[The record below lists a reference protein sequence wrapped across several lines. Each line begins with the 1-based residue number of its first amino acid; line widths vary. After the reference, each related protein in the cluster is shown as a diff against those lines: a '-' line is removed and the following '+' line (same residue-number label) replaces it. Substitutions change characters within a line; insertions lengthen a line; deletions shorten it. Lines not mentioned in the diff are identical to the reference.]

1 MQRRK
6 SLLSTLSYALILALC
21 VAQHASAD
29 DLWQSYELARASD
42 PQLQLAESQKLTAQE
57 GIRLARSSLLPQASA
72 SAGYTYSENSFP
84 LRNNVT
90 REVVGTAEGESD
102 STDYGARINQT
113 LYDHANYTRL
123 REARARAKSAQESY
137 RAAEQ
142 ALLVRVANAYFTVL
156 TAQDSVSSAQAEEK
170 AVGRQLDQ
178 AEQRFNVGLT
188 AITDVHEARARHDG
202 AVAAAILAEN
212 ALDDA
217 RAALTEL
224 TGKAVGDVAT
234 VRETIPL
241 LPPEP
246 ADWQAWVD
254 SAIKSNP
261 TLAARS
267 ADADLAQHQIATAK
281 SARYP
286 TLSSSLGY
294 TDSKSSSRSQLN
306 FDSASSENRRVLTN
320 DVSDGTTFSISL
332 NIPIFTGFATSSRI
346 RQAVYESEASKDRLE
361 QETRAVTRQTRNA
374 YRSVI
379 AGVSEVK
386 ARAQALVSAKSA
398 LEATEAGFEV
408 GTRTIVD
415 VLLSQQVLYQAQRDY
430 SQARHNFLVNGLRLK
445 SSAGTITPDDL
456 KTVNALLVSKQAQ

>member
-6 SLLSTLSYALILALC
+6 SPLFSTLSFALIVALGC
-21 VAQHASAD
+21 ASHASAD
-29 DLWQSYELARASD
+29 DLWQSFELARASD
-42 PQLQLAESQKLTAQE
+42 PQLQLAEAQKLTAEE
-57 GIRLARSSLLPQASA
+57 GIRLARSSLLPEVGASGNY
-72 SAGYTYSENSFP
+72 SYSESTEPFSDD
-84 LRNNVT
+84 LGDVI
-90 REVVGTAEGESD
+90 GTAARDTD
-102 STDYGARINQT
+102 STRYGARISQT
-113 LYDHANYTRL
+113 LYEHANYTRL
-123 REARARAKSAQESY
+123 REARARANSAQESY

-170 AVGRQLDQ
+170 AVGRQLEQ

-217 RAALTEL
+217 KAALTEI
-224 TGKAVGDVAT
+224 TGKAVDEVAI

-254 SAIKSNP
+254 SAIKNNP

-267 ADADLAQHQIATAK
+267 ADAELAQHQISTAK
-281 SARYP
+281 AARYP
-286 TLSSSLGY
+286 TLTSSLNY
-294 TDSKSSSRSQLN
+294 TDSSSSTRSQTSSPAGN
-306 FDSASSENRRVLTN
+306 RSFGSSRTSDSTVLSV
-320 DVSDGTTFSISL
+320 DL

-346 RQAVYESEASKDRLE
+346 RQAVFESEASKDRLE
-361 QETRAVTRQTRNA
+361 QERRLITRQTRNA

-379 AGVSEVK
+379 AGVSEVN

-445 SSAGTITPDDL
+445 SSAGTITTEDL
-456 KTVNALLVSKQAQ
+456 KAVNALLIAPDGK

>member
-6 SLLSTLSYALILALC
+6 SLLSTLSLALIMALGFG
-21 VAQHASAD
+21 QHASAD
-29 DLWQSYELARASD
+29 DLWQAYELARASD

-72 SAGYTYSENSFP
+72 SAGYTYSEDSRP
-84 LRNNVT
+84 ALDQLT
-90 REVVGTAEGESD
+90 REVIGQNEEESD
-102 STDYGARINQT
+102 LRTFGVTASQT

-123 REARARAKSAQESY
+123 REAKARAKSAEESY

-142 ALLVRVANAYFTVL
+142 ALLVRVANAYFAVL

-217 RAALTEL
+217 KAALTEI
-224 TGKAVGDVAT
+224 TGKAVEEVAS

-246 ADWQAWVD
+246 AEWQTWVETAVKN
-254 SAIKSNP
+254 SP
-261 TLAARS
+261 TLAARL
-267 ADADLAQHQIATAK
+267 ADTEASESQIATAK

-286 TLSSSLGY
+286 TLSSTFNIY
-294 TDSKSSSRSQLN
+294 DRSSGSRVTTVRNAGEVGQAARSN
-306 FDSASSENRRVLTN
+306 SE
-320 DVSDGTTFSISL
+320 SDGSSIAINLS
-332 NIPIFTGFATSSRI
+332 IPLFTGFATSSRI

>member
-1 MQRRK
+1 MPRHK
-6 SLLSTLSYALILALC
+6 SPLFSTLSFALMVSLGCAT
-21 VAQHASAD
+21 HASAD

-42 PQLQLAESQKLTAQE
+42 PQLQLAETQKKTAEE
-57 GIRLARSSLLPQASA
+57 GIRLARSSLLPQISA
-72 SAGYTYSENSFP
+72 SAGYSYGETSRP
-84 LRNNVT
+84 ALDQLT
-90 REVVGTAEGESD
+90 REVIGQNDDE
-102 STDYGARINQT
+102 TDTKTYGLNATQT

-123 REARARAKSAQESY
+123 REARARAKSAQASY

-142 ALLVRVANAYFTVL
+142 ALLVRVANAYFAVL

-217 RAALTEL
+217 KAALTEI
-224 TGKAVGDVAT
+224 TGKAVNGVAS

-241 LPPEP
+241 VAPEP
-246 ADWQAWVD
+246 ADWQAWVETAVKN
-254 SAIKSNP
+254 SP
-261 TLAARS
+261 TIAARL
-267 ADADLAQHQIATAK
+267 ADTETTESQIATAK

-286 TLSSSLGY
+286 TLSSSFRFNDQSSGSRVTVIRNLGQPGQVSR
-294 TDSKSSSRSQLN
+294 TDSETDGSTISI
-306 FDSASSENRRVLTN
+306 
-320 DVSDGTTFSISL
+320 DVS
-332 NIPIFTGFATSSRI
+332 IPLFTGFATSSRI

-445 SSAGTITPDDL
+445 SSAGTITPEDL
-456 KTVNALLVSKQAQ
+456 KTVNELLVPNNGE

>member
-1 MQRRK
+1 MPRRK
-6 SLLSTLSYALILALC
+6 SPLISTLSFALMVSLGCAT
-21 VAQHASAD
+21 HASAD

-42 PQLQLAESQKLTAQE
+42 PQLQLAETQKKTAEE
-57 GIRLARSSLLPQASA
+57 GIRLAKSSLLPQISA
-72 SAGYTYSENSFP
+72 SGGYTFSENNGPF
-84 LRNNVT
+84 RNDAF
-90 REVVGTAEGESD
+90 EVIGTAARD
-102 STDYGARINQT
+102 TDRTDYGARINQT

-123 REARARAKSAQESY
+123 REARARALSAQESY

-170 AVGRQLDQ
+170 AVARQLDQ

-217 RAALTEL
+217 KAALTEI
-224 TGKAVGDVAT
+224 TGKAVDEVAT
-234 VRETIPL
+234 VREKIPL

-254 SAIKSNP
+254 SAIKNSP
-261 TLAARS
+261 TLAART
-267 ADADLAQHQIATAK
+267 ADAELAQHQISTAK

-286 TLSSSLGY
+286 TLSSSLTYG
-294 TDSKSSSRSQLN
+294 DSSSSIRSQNTSPLGN
-306 FDSASSENRRVLTN
+306 RSFTSGDKSDSTV
-320 DVSDGTTFSISL
+320 ISVDL

-361 QETRAVTRQTRNA
+361 QERRAITRQTRNA

-379 AGVSEVK
+379 AGVSEVN

-456 KTVNALLVSKQAQ
+456 KTVNELLVHGENSGQ